1 LLSALVHYT
10 LLLFELELLASLF
23 ILPLIL
29 LFLLA
34 NCPLILKLFFV
45 SFLLFF
51 FAFAAT
57 TIIGHFNI
65 RVLLTLL
72 PLSRWVLFVLNGQ
85 LLDLILRLLTV
96 DLLYVL
102 DPLLSLFLELYQ
114 AQRSSC
120 LLLLLLLL
128 YLIHML
134 LIICI
139 ILFLLLLIL
148 LPLLL
153 LFVVAALSK
162 LLGCEEVSGGL
173 LVGLGHQREDLVEEV
188 QGVLLDRME
197 TMHRVIS
204 SCCLHYYIIKSIN

>member
-1 LLSALVHYT
+1 MLSALVHYT

-51 FAFAAT
+51 FVFAAT

-102 DPLLSLFLELYQ
+102 DPLLSLFLELNQ

-148 LPLLL
+148 LSLLL
-153 LFVVAALSK
+153 LRIVDALSTLFCSEK
-162 LLGCEEVSGGL
+162 VSGGP
-173 LVGLGHQREDLVEEV
+173 LVGLWHQREDLVEEV
-188 QGVLLDRME
+188 QGILL
-197 TMHRVIS
+197 
-204 SCCLHYYIIKSIN
+204 N

>member
-1 LLSALVHYT
+1 MLSALVHYT

-51 FAFAAT
+51 FAFAA
-57 TIIGHFNI
+57 IIGHFNI

-102 DPLLSLFLELYQ
+102 DPLLSLFLELNQ

-153 LFVVAALSK
+153 LFVVATLSK